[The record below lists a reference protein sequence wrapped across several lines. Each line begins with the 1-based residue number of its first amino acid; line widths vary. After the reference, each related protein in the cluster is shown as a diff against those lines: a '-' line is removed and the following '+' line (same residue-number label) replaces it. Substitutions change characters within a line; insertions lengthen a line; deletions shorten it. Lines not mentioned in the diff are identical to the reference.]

1 MDLKE
6 FCRQRGT
13 TLKRVAEQANIPLSS
28 AYTIASG
35 TTPLDNVGISVFMRI
50 ADVLNCTTD
59 ELYIALRD
67 DAPSPYTVRN
77 LTESETALVDN
88 YRALSTAGRSILDG
102 VVQGLLLTHP
112 KNNELRANPR
122 TA

>member
-1 MDLKE
+1 MNLKE
-6 FCRQRGT
+6 LCKAKGT
-13 TLKRVAEQANIPLSS
+13 NIKRLAEQLNVSQSTLYSISNGATSIE
-28 AYTIASG
+28 G
-35 TTPLDNVGISVFMRI
+35 VGISLFIDI
-50 ADVLNCTTD
+50 ANALDCTTD
-59 ELYIALRD
+59 ELYCVLVNQGEIT
-67 DAPSPYTVRN
+67 YTVRN